1 MKKVRDNN
9 KRTLSSDVYIFQIA
23 GLRPSYILSV
33 NAGKYRETAFSEHM
47 GIDIDAKCVFPEKL
61 VGRTATITLA
71 ARRDSLTP
79 EAFKE
84 DSDWIPNCIGALE
97 LTTEG
102 GRFYTDV
109 PHESFGALATSL
121 LQGLLRFV
129 VLYGPPLKRGRTLC
143 SSMQLEH
150 SVNLEDY

>member
-1 MKKVRDNN
+1 MRKP
-9 KRTLSSDVYIFQIA
+9 KRKGREPEVVEAFILEI
-23 GLRPSYILSV
+23 GELRPSYLLSV
-33 NAGKYRETAFSEHM
+33 NSHKYRETAFSEHM

-97 LTTEG
+97 LTAEG

-121 LQGLLRFV
+121 AQGLLRFV
-129 VLYGPPLKRGRTLC
+129 VLYGTPLKRGRTLC